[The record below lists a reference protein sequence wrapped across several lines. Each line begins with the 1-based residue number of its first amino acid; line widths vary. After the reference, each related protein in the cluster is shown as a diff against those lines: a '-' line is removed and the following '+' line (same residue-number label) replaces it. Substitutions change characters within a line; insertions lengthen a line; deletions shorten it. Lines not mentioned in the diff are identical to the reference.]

1 MTMNANWSFPTA
13 IRFGAG
19 RISELAEAC
28 QSVGMKRPLLVTDPG
43 IAALPMIEEVLSTAK
58 SNGLEIGLFSNITA
72 NPDEKDVAAGVE
84 VYLEGGYDGVVAF
97 GGGSGLDAGK
107 AIAFMAHQELPI
119 WEFEDIGDRWTR
131 ANADVIPPIVAVPT
145 TSGTGSEVGRASVI
159 TNSQTHIKKVIFH
172 PKIMPS
178 IVIADPELTVG
189 LPKMLTAATGM
200 DALAH
205 CLEAFCAPGYHPMA
219 DGIAVEGIRMVH
231 YALPRVVADPTDI
244 EARGNM
250 LVASSMGA
258 TAFQKGLGSIHA
270 LSHPFGGIYGAHH
283 GALNGVIMPYVL
295 TANRPVVE
303 AKVAY
308 LATVIGVEGFEGF
321 YEWVLSLRSE
331 IGIPNTLKDLG
342 IDDPDF
348 DRIGAIAIEDP
359 THGGNPIA
367 FSIQEYADLAKRA
380 YLGDLNFNTQ

>member
-1 MTMNANWSFPTA
+1 MKITANWSYPTS

-28 QSVGMKRPLLVTDPG
+28 QSVGMMRPLLVTDPG
-43 IAALPMIEEVLSTAK
+43 VAALPMMDEVLSEAK
-58 SNGLEIGLFSNITA
+58 ANGLEIGLFSNITA
-72 NPDEKDVAAGVE
+72 NPSELDVMAGVKF
-84 VYLEGGYDGVVAF
+84 YLDGNYDGVVAF

-119 WEFEDIGDRWTR
+119 WDFEDIGDRWTY

-159 TNSQTHIKKVIFH
+159 TNSDTHIKKVIFH
-172 PKIMPS
+172 PKMMPS

-231 YALPRVVADPTDI
+231 KALPRVVVEPTDI
-244 EARGNM
+244 KARGDM

-295 TANRPVVE
+295 QANRPAIEDRVD
-303 AKVAY
+303 Y
-308 LATVIGVEGFEGF
+308 LATVIGVKGFDGF
-321 YEWVLSLRSE
+321 YDWILSLRSE
-331 IGIPNTLKDLG
+331 IGIPNTLKELG

-367 FSIQEYADLAKRA
+367 FSIAEYAELARKA
-380 YLGDLNFNTQ
+380 HVGDS

>member
-1 MTMNANWSFPTA
+1 MPMTITANWSYPTN

-43 IAALPMIEEVLSTAK
+43 IAALPMMDEVLSAAK
-58 SNGLEIGLFSNITA
+58 ANGLEIGLFSNITA
-72 NPDEKDVAAGVE
+72 NPNELDVMAGVE
-84 VYLEGGYDGVVAF
+84 AYLDGNYDGVVAF

-119 WEFEDIGDRWTR
+119 WDFEDIGDRWTR
-131 ANADVIPPIVAVPT
+131 ANAEVIPPIIAVPT

-159 TNSQTHIKKVIFH
+159 TNSETHIKKVIFH
-172 PKIMPS
+172 PKMMPS
-178 IVIADPELTVG
+178 IVIADPALTVG

-231 YALPRVVADPTDI
+231 KALPRVVAVPTDI
-244 EARGNM
+244 EARGDM

-295 TANRPVVE
+295 LANRSVIE
-303 AKVAY
+303 TKVDY
-308 LATVIGVEGFEGF
+308 LATVIGVKGFDGF
-321 YEWVLSLRSE
+321 YDWILNLRSE
-331 IGIPNTLKDLG
+331 IGIPNTLQGLG
-342 IDDPDF
+342 IENPDYN
-348 DRIGAIAIEDP
+348 RIGAIAVEDP

-367 FSIQEYADLAKRA
+367 FSIAEYADLARKA
-380 YLGDLNFNTQ
+380 YVGEL

>member
-1 MTMNANWSFPTA
+1 MTITANWSYPTS

-28 QSVGMKRPLLVTDPG
+28 QSAGMKRPLLVTDPG
-43 IAALPMIEEVLSTAK
+43 IAALPMMDEVLSVAK
-58 SNGLEIGLFSNITA
+58 TNGLEIGLFSDITA
-72 NPDEKDVAAGVE
+72 NPNELDVMAGVK
-84 VYLEGGYDGVVAF
+84 VYLDGNYDGVVAF
-97 GGGSGLDAGK
+97 GGGSGLVAGK

-119 WEFEDIGDRWTR
+119 WDFEDIGDRWTC
-131 ANADVIPPIVAVPT
+131 ANADVIPPIIAVPT

-159 TNSQTHIKKVIFH
+159 TNSETHIKKVIFH
-172 PKIMPS
+172 PKMMPS
-178 IVIADPELTVG
+178 IVIADPALTVG

-205 CLEAFCAPGYHPMA
+205 CLEAYCAPGYHPMA
-219 DGIAVEGIRMVH
+219 DGIAVEGIKMVH
-231 YALPRVVADPTDI
+231 KALPRVVAEPTDI
-244 EARGNM
+244 EARGDM

-295 TANRPVVE
+295 LANRPAIE
-303 AKVAY
+303 AKVDY
-308 LATVIGVEGFEGF
+308 LATVIGVKAFDGF
-321 YEWVLSLRSE
+321 YDWILSLRSK

-342 IDDPDF
+342 INDPDY

-359 THGGNPIA
+359 THSGNPIA
-367 FSIQEYADLAKRA
+367 FTIAQYAELAKRA
-380 YLGDLNFNTQ
+380 YLGDLNFNT

>member
-1 MTMNANWSFPTA
+1 MTLTANWSYPTNV
-13 IRFGAG
+13 RFGAG

-28 QSVGMKRPLLVTDPG
+28 QSTGMRRPLLVTDPG
-43 IAALPMIEEVLSTAK
+43 IAALPMMDEVMSTAK
-58 SNGLEIGLFSNITA
+58 ANGLEIGLFNNITA
-72 NPDEKDVAAGVE
+72 NPSELDVMAGVK
-84 VYLEGGYDGVVAF
+84 VYLDGDYDGVVAF

-107 AIAFMAHQELPI
+107 AIAFMARQELPI
-119 WEFEDIGDRWTR
+119 WDFEDIGDRWTR
-131 ANADVIPPIVAVPT
+131 ANADVIPPIIAVPT

-159 TNSQTHIKKVIFH
+159 TNSETHIKKVIFH
-172 PKIMPS
+172 PKMMPS
-178 IVIADPELTVG
+178 VVIADPALTVG

-231 YALPRVVADPTDI
+231 KALPRVVAAPTDI
-244 EARGNM
+244 EARGEM

-283 GALNGVIMPYVL
+283 GALNGVIMPYIL
-295 TANRPVVE
+295 RANRPVIE
-303 AKVAY
+303 AKVDY
-308 LATVIGVEGFEGF
+308 LATVIGVKGFDGF
-321 YEWVLSLRSE
+321 YDWVLSLRSE

-342 IDDPDF
+342 IDDPDY

-367 FSIQEYADLAKRA
+367 FSIAEYADLAKRA
-380 YLGDLNFNTQ
+380 YLGDLNFNT